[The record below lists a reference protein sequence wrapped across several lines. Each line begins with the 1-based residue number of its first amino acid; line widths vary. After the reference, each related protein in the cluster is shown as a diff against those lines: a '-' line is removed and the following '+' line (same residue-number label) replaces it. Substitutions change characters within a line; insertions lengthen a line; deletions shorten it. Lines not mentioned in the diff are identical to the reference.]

1 MEPAIL
7 SLIKLGREKILIETK
22 NLDPKDRSSSDY
34 SYKNGFMWDNKD
46 YINTDNLSSCY
57 YYIEIRNKNGV
68 SIIPF
73 ILSPK
78 ITQDIAIISST
89 NTWSAY
95 NDFFKSNYRD
105 HRPLKYKFKDNFWI
119 FAKLIAGYDRKE
131 VKITFL
137 PQNRPNLRAL
147 EILKKNKPEDHV
159 LSQDISA
166 EWILPAFLEEK
177 GIEYCVYSDDDFAF
191 DPRILESKLIIFNVH
206 SEYWSQEMMFKL
218 KAYLDKGGNVLFAS
232 GNNIYRQIEY
242 YKHGI
247 IVNWQMIKPQITSSL
262 TGSVYNQ
269 HGYNTYA
276 PYKIFKNN
284 HWIFNGIED
293 SFFGEFSSVRE
304 MGRNGASG
312 LETDKPTI
320 WSDGYEILAI
330 GLNENFSG
338 GAHVMYK
345 EFIKHK
351 NWIVNMSSVVFTGS
365 LFHDRNSEQ
374 IVMNIISQAK
384 DSNPV

>member
-1 MEPAIL
+1 
-7 SLIKLGREKILIETK
+7 
-22 NLDPKDRSSSDY
+22 
-34 SYKNGFMWDNKD
+34 
-46 YINTDNLSSCY
+46 
-57 YYIEIRNKNGV
+57 
-68 SIIPF
+68 
-73 ILSPK
+73 
-78 ITQDIAIISST
+78 
-89 NTWSAY
+89 
-95 NDFFKSNYRD
+95 
-105 HRPLKYKFKDNFWI
+105 
-119 FAKLIAGYDRKE
+119 
-131 VKITFL
+131 
-137 PQNRPNLRAL
+137 
-147 EILKKNKPEDHV
+147 
-159 LSQDISA
+159 
-166 EWILPAFLEEK
+166 
-177 GIEYCVYSDDDFAF
+177 
-191 DPRILESKLIIFNVH
+191 
-206 SEYWSQEMMFKL
+206 
-218 KAYLDKGGNVLFAS
+218 
-232 GNNIYRQIEY
+232 
-242 YKHGI
+242 
-247 IVNWQMIKPQITSSL
+247 MIKPQITSSL

-384 DSNPV
+384 DSNPVQH